1 MTGDIIPIVKSAKD
15 FSIVFKPFVKNHL
28 YLTIKV
34 GVANDCP
41 SGHVTA
47 TIDSIDED
55 VVTVPIY
62 STEIVLPK
70 QCFPLVAFEYRTKAK
85 HMQKSRKTDGNF
97 SYAASKI

>member
-1 MTGDIIPIVKSAKD
+1 MIPIVKSSKD

-41 SGHVTA
+41 SGYVTA
-47 TIDSIDED
+47 TIVSINED
-55 VVTVPIY
+55 FVTVPIY

-70 QCFPLVAFEYRTKAK
+70 QCLPLLAFEYQAKAK
-85 HMQKSRKTDGNF
+85 QLQRSRKTDGNF
-97 SYAASKI
+97 SYTSSKI